1 MRFGVRQGA
10 GGLALSISVVF
21 ASAFVPASASPA
33 LAATDRMAE
42 AKTALTEALKWF
54 PDLSIEGF
62 VNIPDTNETDR
73 QRLIETMR
81 LAGFPPCAK
90 PEALAGFV
98 SPVRLPECVE
108 R

>member
-1 MRFGVRQGA
+1 MA
-10 GGLALSISVVF
+10 GRYEDALRMQDYMGPENYGRRMW
-21 ASAFVPASASPA
+21 AYRAAA